1 MLCALLIGSIVIA
14 ASEGGVGAPDETNFL
29 FIMGD
34 DFVWL
39 NLGAYPRGM
48 SPGKRPNLEKLAA
61 HGMLF
66 TDY

>member
-1 MLCALLIGSIVIA
+1 
-14 ASEGGVGAPDETNFL
+14 
-29 FIMGD
+29 MGD

-48 SPGKRPNLEKLAA
+48 SPGKRSNLEKLAA